1 MTMKNELQMNRVFTF
16 LAVFALLVSA
26 AGCQEHYTEY
36 SDAEYIM
43 FSDTAA
49 VYPVLKD
56 ADYFPV
62 PVVST
67 VACSYDRTVGV
78 EIIDKGS
85 NAIEG
90 LHYALKSNTVT
101 IKAGER
107 RADVYVRG
115 IYENIEPEDSLGF
128 TMRLVMDEA
137 LELPLYGTETKV
149 VLMKCC
155 PFDVNS
161 FCGHAVVTSMFL
173 YQYSLTGSYQRLIKT
188 EPSEKENTIICR
200 GLLYDGYDVE
210 LTFDPSDPLNPIVT
224 LPDVQVLSDEGSVF
238 GIAYG
243 DDKILVTHS
252 ILYPSYFN
260 TCQNY
265 VALWIKAY
273 VEDLGSPIGTVGNFY
288 NVLEWVSEEEAER
301 LHREEGL

>member
-1 MTMKNELQMNRVFTF
+1 MKNVLQMNRVFYLVAALVL
-16 LAVFALLVSA
+16 LASA
-26 AGCQEHYTEY
+26 AGCREQYTVY

-43 FSDTAA
+43 FSDTVA

-56 ADYFPV
+56 ADYFVV

-67 VACSYDRTVGV
+67 VARRYDRTIGV
-78 EIIDKGS
+78 EIIDNGS

-90 LHYALKSNTVT
+90 LHYKLMSNTIT
-101 IKAGER
+101 IKAGEL
-107 RADVYVRG
+107 RADVKVQG
-115 IYENIEPEDSLGF
+115 MYENIEPGDSLGF
-128 TMRLVMDEA
+128 TLKLVMDDS
-137 LELPLYGTETKV
+137 LELPLYGSTSKV

-173 YQYSLTGSYQRLIKT
+173 YQYSLTGQYQRLIKT
-188 EPSEKENTIICR
+188 EPSEKENTVICR

-210 LTFDPSDPLNPIVT
+210 LTFDDSDPLNPVVT
-224 LPDVQVLSDEGSVF
+224 LPDGQVLSDEGSVF

-252 ILYPSYFN
+252 TLYPSYFN
-260 TCQNY
+260 SCQNY

-288 NVLEWVSEEEAER
+288 NVLEWVSDEEAER

>member
-1 MTMKNELQMNRVFTF
+1 MNRMFYLVAA
-16 LAVFALLVSA
+16 LALLASA
-26 AGCQEHYTEY
+26 AGCREQYTIY

-56 ADYFPV
+56 ADYFVV

-67 VACSYDRTVGV
+67 VARRYDRTIGV
-78 EIIDKGS
+78 EIIDNGS

-90 LHYALKSNTVT
+90 LHYKLMSNTVT
-101 IKAGER
+101 IKAGEL
-107 RADVYVRG
+107 RADVKVKGNYD
-115 IYENIEPEDSLGF
+115 NIEPDDSLGF
-128 TMRLVMDEA
+128 TLKLVMDDAMEF
-137 LELPLYGTETKV
+137 PLYGSTTKV

-173 YQYSLTGSYQRLIKT
+173 YQYSLTGKYQRLIKT
-188 EPSEKENTIICR
+188 EPSDKENTVICK

-210 LTFDPSDPLNPIVT
+210 LTFDNSDPLNPVVT
-224 LPDVQVLSDEGSVF
+224 LPDGQVLSDEGSVF

-243 DDKILVTHS
+243 DDRILVTHS
-252 ILYPSYFN
+252 TLYPSYFN
-260 TCQNY
+260 SCQNY

-288 NVLEWVSEEEAER
+288 NVLEWVSDEEAER
-301 LHREEGL
+301 LQREEGL